1 MAWVAVNASPYSATD
16 SSSCMVGLI
25 YIRMPERV
33 IGVVFMPAAKN
44 ISGTVVTTPDTGSS
58 SHCQPERTPAAPVP
72 WASIQKIS
80 TRAKGARVSV
90 STKVETAASERTC
103 FFSAP

>member
-1 MAWVAVNASPYSATD
+1 M
-16 SSSCMVGLI
+16 
-25 YIRMPERV
+25 
-33 IGVVFMPAAKN
+33 VFMPAAKN

-72 WASIQKIS
+72 WVSIQKIS

>member
-1 MAWVAVNASPYSATD
+1 M
-16 SSSCMVGLI
+16 
-25 YIRMPERV
+25 
-33 IGVVFMPAAKN
+33 
-44 ISGTVVTTPDTGSS
+44 
-58 SHCQPERTPAAPVP
+58 P

-103 FFSAP
+103 FFSARNSKAAADHQGDPGDLPVADDSDYQSREGHRHRQPLELCQPLPEQDVPNRIARMGFI